1 MLIKVCGMRDAENI
15 REVSDLGIDMIGFIF
30 YPESPRYV
38 QMISARAGIIPDY
51 SKERLDKARG
61 KIVND
66 EAPKAKPS
74 RVGVFVDEM
83 PQTII
88 TRIYNYDL
96 DYVQLHGDESGVMI
110 DNLRSSVDPDIHPGL
125 KIIKALSISGK
136 ADIERWREYEGHA
149 DMLLFDTRCKSVGG
163 SGEHFDWSII
173 EAYDGNIPFIL
184 SGGIGP
190 EDAERIK
197 QIHHP
202 MFAGIDLNSRFETE
216 PGMKDVEK
224 LRDFIER
231 VRQ

>member
-1 MLIKVCGMRDAENI
+1 MIIKVCGMRDAKNI
-15 REVSDLGIDMIGFIF
+15 RAVSELGIDMIGFIF
-30 YPESPRYV
+30 YPESPRFV

-61 KIVND
+61 KITAQETD
-66 EAPKAKPS
+66 AKQPK

-88 TRIYNYDL
+88 TRIYNYNL
-96 DYVQLHGDESGVMI
+96 DYVQLHGNESSIMI
-110 DNLRSSVDPDIHPGL
+110 DNLRRSVDPDIHPGL

-163 SGEHFDWSII
+163 SGEQFDWSII
-173 EAYDGNIPFIL
+173 ESYDGNIPFIL

-190 EDAERIK
+190 EDAESIK
-197 QIHHP
+197 QLHHP

-224 LRDFIER
+224 LRDFIGK
-231 VRQ
+231 VRE